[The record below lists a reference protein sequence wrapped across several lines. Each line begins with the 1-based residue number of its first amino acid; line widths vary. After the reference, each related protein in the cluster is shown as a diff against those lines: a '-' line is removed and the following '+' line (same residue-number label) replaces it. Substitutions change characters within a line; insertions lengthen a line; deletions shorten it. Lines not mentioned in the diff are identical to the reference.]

1 MTVNICFNSSWAL
14 FAPSTSDK
22 KQPDY
27 VPLSFFGRSM
37 HTETTDKKIVQTLR
51 QWVSTIF
58 TKQPVL
64 NSKYITKLSSVP
76 TVGLGKD
83 GKAGFDFDLQV
94 KILQLFKVDE
104 YQSEMRVIDDSGE
117 IWHSS
122 VFNVKYRTIKEGQ
135 YVRIRAASLVNH
147 QGYTRTFGMRP
158 YSNILSLPY
167 PCKLAESM
175 LFDEISET
183 KVFEAAQMSKKDGI
197 LMHPIIVSQ
206 VKDAKLSSTIM
217 NLNDIKDD

>member
-1 MTVNICFNSSWAL
+1 
-14 FAPSTSDK
+14 
-22 KQPDY
+22 
-27 VPLSFFGRSM
+27 M
-37 HTETTDKKIVQTLR
+37 HTEIADKKIVQTLR

-64 NSKYITKLSSVP
+64 SSKYITKLSAVP
-76 TVGLGKD
+76 TVGQGKE
-83 GKAGFDFDLQV
+83 GKTGYDFDLQV

-147 QGYTRTFGMRP
+147 
-158 YSNILSLPY
+158 
-167 PCKLAESM
+167 
-175 LFDEISET
+175 
-183 KVFEAAQMSKKDGI
+183 
-197 LMHPIIVSQ
+197 
-206 VKDAKLSSTIM
+206 
-217 NLNDIKDD
+217 